1 MAGYEKVLGHLLFH
15 QALEEEEP
23 EKLAGYVQL
32 LERVQ
37 EGRAVPGGSRYEESV
52 VTAFELVLEDS
63 FDPWDIDLARFSRE
77 YLKRLRRL
85 GSVNF
90 VAAGRVVLLAWSV
103 LQLQSE
109 RILSAAEPVNPP
121 AEELDDGWDLMPGF
135 YQAPEEV
142 DLTHTILQADEPP
155 LTEGFHREVQRSV
168 TLVDLLDALDQAFR
182 ETAGAVRQPLPVPG
196 APLEGLQGKLHRED
210 LAEDL
215 QWAWDLIRSAGQE
228 VVGMQDLHHQDPWDR
243 ATLFLAV
250 LFLAEMGWLEV
261 RQKGLPR
268 GEIYLRPLRDTAT
281 IPPPTEDAPKE
292 GA

>member
-37 EGRAVPGGSRYEESV
+37 DGRAVPAGSRYEEGV

-85 GSVNF
+85 GAVNF
-90 VAAGRVVLLAWSV
+90 VAAGRLVLLAWSV
-103 LQLQSE
+103 LKLQAE
-109 RILSAAEPVNPP
+109 LTLSTAEAVNAPP
-121 AEELDDGWDLMPGF
+121 DEPDDGWDLMPGF

-142 DLTHTILQADEPP
+142 DFTHTILQGEQPP
-155 LTEGFHREVQRSV
+155 LREGFHREMQRPV
-168 TLVDLLDALDQAFR
+168 TLVDLLDALDQAFH
-182 ETAGAVRQPLPVPG
+182 EASGAVPLPRPPRREPV
-196 APLEGLQGKLHRED
+196 AGLRDKLHRED
-210 LAEDL
+210 LGEDL
-215 QWAWDLIRSAGQE
+215 QWAWDLIRAGGQE
-228 VVGMQDLHHQDPWDR
+228 VVPMGQLDHEDPWDR

-250 LFLAEMGWLEV
+250 LYLAEMGWLEIW
-261 RQKGLPR
+261 QKDLPR
-268 GEIYLRPLRDTAT
+268 GDIYLRPLHEGVAV
-281 IPPPTEDAPKE
+281 PMPAPVSAE
-292 GA
+292 EVA